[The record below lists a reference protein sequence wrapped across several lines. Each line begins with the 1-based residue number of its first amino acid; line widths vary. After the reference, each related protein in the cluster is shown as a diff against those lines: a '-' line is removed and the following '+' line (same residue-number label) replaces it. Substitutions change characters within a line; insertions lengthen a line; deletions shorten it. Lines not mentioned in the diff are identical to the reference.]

1 MNAAP
6 DLKIAILSAAHLHAD
21 SYAAALRDLAGVT
34 LAVLWDNDAARGHE
48 KAGEYGTEFEPD
60 LDAALNE
67 CDAVIICSENIRHR
81 ELTER
86 AAAAGKHVLCEKPL
100 ATTVENARAMIETC
114 AQAGVLLGTAFPVR
128 HSGPAFQMRDAI
140 SSGALG
146 SVLMIRGANRGTNP
160 GGWFVDPA
168 LSGGGAVTDHTVHI
182 ADLIRF
188 VTGEEITSVYAE
200 ADTHFYP
207 DLGVED
213 CGLLMMGLS
222 GGGFASLD
230 PSWSRPNKAYPSWG
244 DVRMQL
250 TGTGGVATFDY
261 TAQHTELYA
270 NARVRAAEMPWGDDG
285 DQLMVADFVAAV
297 RENRSPLASGEDGL
311 RAVEV
316 VAAAY
321 ESLRTGC
328 SVEV

>member
-34 LAVLWDNDAARGHE
+34 LSVLWDEDVTRGQE
-48 KAGEYGTEFEPD
+48 KAAEYDTGFEPD

-86 AAAAGKHVLCEKPL
+86 AAAAGKHALCEKPL
-100 ATTVENARAMIETC
+100 ATTVEDARAMIETC
-114 AQAGVLLGTAFPVR
+114 AKAGALLGTAFPVR
-128 HSGPAFQMRDAI
+128 HSGSAFQMRDAI

-160 GGWFVDPA
+160 GGWFVDPD

-230 PSWSRPNKAYPSWG
+230 PSWSRPNQAYPAWG

-261 TAQHTELYA
+261 TAQHVTLYA
-270 NARVRAAEMPWGDDG
+270 NARVRAAQLPWGDDG

-297 RENRSPLASGEDGL
+297 RENRPPLASGEDGL

-321 ESLRTGC
+321 ESLRTGR